1 MCVPKFRSDSTKV
14 SAIESDGSAKISS
27 TELISVDQTNRGMFQ
42 YFTPGAR
49 CLRIVTRKLIAPS
62 AVDAERMCK
71 PRIQRLI
78 PLAFGANDSVE
89 RGTYPVQPA

>member
-1 MCVPKFRSDSTKV
+1 MWVPKFRSARTNV
-14 SAIESDGSAKISS
+14 SAIDSDGTANSRS
-27 TELISVDQTNRGMFQ
+27 TELISVAHTNRGMFQ